1 MSEKK
6 LRDHLWI
13 WGHPTNAMYPFL
25 NKGKEQRGVSTVSP
39 VEGLSYIGATNL
51 FYNDYIK
58 RFDVMLECE
67 RAKNVPQ
74 VGWVIE
80 RTAPTGSEHDNPDE
94 IFERVTVKDAAT
106 LVGIAEKYKN
116 ITIGIFDD
124 FFSPANPANNHEYYT
139 PEMVREYRK
148 ELNAAGIELW
158 VVLYTQNMEHYGM
171 EKLRPYLKEF
181 DGVSLWFWEEED
193 AANRYDEHMELFLKE
208 TEGQKRMVGCYIYNF
223 AKGQAADPDIVT
235 MQLEKGSRLI
245 KSGELEALIVHT
257 NSAFALEKPFEAVEV
272 CREWIRTHGDEIVG

>member
-1 MSEKK
+1 MQKQK

-25 NKGKEQRGVSTVSP
+25 SKKGRGVSTISP
-39 VEGLSYIGATNL
+39 VEGLGYIGATNL

-80 RTAPTGSEHDNPDE
+80 RTAATGSEHDNPDE
-94 IFERVTVKDAAT
+94 IFERVTVKDAET
-106 LVGIAEKYKN
+106 LVDIAKKYKN

-124 FFSPANPANNHEYYT
+124 FFSPANTANNHTYYT
-139 PEMVREYRK
+139 PEMVREYR
-148 ELNAAGIELW
+148 ETLNAAGIELW
-158 VVLYTQNMEHYGM
+158 VVLYTQNMDHYGM
-171 EKLRPYLKEF
+171 DSLRPYLKEF
-181 DGVSLWFWEEED
+181 DGVSLWFWEEEEVE
-193 AANRYDEHMELFLKE
+193 ANYDKHMELFLKE

-223 AKGQAADPDIVT
+223 AKGKDARPNLVIK
-235 MQLEKGSRLI
+235 QLEKGSEFI
-245 KSGELEALIVHT
+245 KRGELEALIVHT
-257 NSAFALEKPFEAVEV
+257 NSAFGVEPPFEAVEQ
-272 CREWIRTHGDEIVG
+272 CREWIRIHGDEEVEG